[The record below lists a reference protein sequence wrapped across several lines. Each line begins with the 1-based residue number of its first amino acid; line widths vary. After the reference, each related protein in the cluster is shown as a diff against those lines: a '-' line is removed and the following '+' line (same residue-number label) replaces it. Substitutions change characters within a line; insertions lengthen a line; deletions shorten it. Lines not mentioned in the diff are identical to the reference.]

1 MLAALLTLRIAMYV
15 LLAPFSKLYIH
26 FTYSNTQQQVN
37 PVEQEVKSLEDGIC
51 YSYFSD
57 VQISCTSGESIKPN
71 MSKNHKYVSHKS
83 IPVFHSSGP
92 VHTTSSPSWYC

>member
-1 MLAALLTLRIAMYV
+1 VLAVLLTVRIAMYV

-57 VQISCTSGESIKPN
+57 VQISCTSESQSNQK
-71 MSKNHKYVSHKS
+71 
-83 IPVFHSSGP
+83 
-92 VHTTSSPSWYC
+92 